1 MAGIILTILKI
12 IGIILLSILALLV
25 LLIGIFLFLPIQ
37 YQVKAEKSAEKAS
50 GCLYLSWLFHIFR
63 VRVEFGSK
71 SGVAYS
77 VKLLFFQVFPR
88 LEKKHKIKENSNNN
102 SIQKKAER
110 SENPTKENVLSEKFP
125 ERNHE
130 IRTEEPKESPQEEPK
145 EEPEE
150 EPEEESKPKEKPK
163 EKEEEEEPKE
173 NPQTKSAAKK
183 KTIVQLFLDKIR
195 KLKFTFYKIYDKIKE
210 ICSGYEK
217 FKQFVSSEEL
227 KGSLKFLNE
236 QKKYLVRQLKP
247 DRADAYV
254 HFGTEDPALTGEILA
269 VLSIIY
275 PFYGYQLE
283 VVPDFE
289 QVCLEGNIYI
299 KGRVQCYV
307 MLLTAWRAYKNK
319 YIRKMIEKYRK

>member
-37 YQVKAEKSAEKAS
+37 YQVKAEKNAEKAS

-88 LEKKHKIKENSNNN
+88 VEKKHKIKENSNNN

-110 SENPTKENVLSEKFP
+110 CENPTKENVLSEKFP

-130 IRTEEPKESPQEEPK
+130 IRT
-145 EEPEE
+145 
-150 EPEEESKPKEKPK
+150 
-163 EKEEEEEPKE
+163 EEPKE

-254 HFGTEDPALTGEILA
+254 HFGTADPALTGEILA

-319 YIRKMIEKYRK
+319 YIRKMIEKFRK

>member
-88 LEKKHKIKENSNNN
+88 VEKKHKIKENSNNN

-130 IRTEEPKESPQEEPK
+130 IRTEEPKERPQEEP
-145 EEPEE
+145 EE
-150 EPEEESKPKEKPK
+150 KAKEKAK
-163 EKEEEEEPKE
+163 EKAEEEPKE

-183 KTIVQLFLDKIR
+183 KTIVQLFLDKIK

-319 YIRKMIEKYRK
+319 YIRKMIEKFRK

>member
-88 LEKKHKIKENSNNN
+88 VEKKHKIKENSNNN

-130 IRTEEPKESPQEEPK
+130 IRTEEPKERPQEEP
-145 EEPEE
+145 EE
-150 EPEEESKPKEKPK
+150 KAKEKAK
-163 EKEEEEEPKE
+163 EKAEEEPKE

-183 KTIVQLFLDKIR
+183 KTIVQLFLDKIK

-247 DRADAYV
+247 DRADVYV

-269 VLSIIY
+269 VLSVIY

-319 YIRKMIEKYRK
+319 YIRKMIEKFRK